1 MRPFLHSHALFR
13 SQCSRCGPRS
23 VVYRSIEQRRGLEG
37 LSSFNLGNGL
47 ADDTPRQFPTFAP
60 PPPRRKLTV
69 KEGVLRVLKSLHRKL
84 QNSEEL
90 GIAPSPPPPPPPP
103 PPGNKEGWA
112 AFKNPRPP
120 PSPHP
125 PPPPPSSPPPLPPP
139 SPSPPPG
146 PPGYY
151 EFGSCS
157 CFTEST
163 DESDARQNAWS
174 TMYIFN
180 SAIRTTR
187 DAGGG
192 VVVVV
197 LPRPTMAD

>member
-1 MRPFLHSHALFR
+1 MPIRQHGESPCQTDKSTSLHSACVAL
-13 SQCSRCGPRS
+13 QCSRCGVRD
-23 VVYRSIEQRRGLEG
+23 VVYKSIEQRRGLEG
-37 LSSFNLGNGL
+37 FASFGVGNGL
-47 ADDTPRQFPTFAP
+47 DDETPRFGFAAP
-60 PPPRRKLTV
+60 PPPGYGRRRLTV
-69 KEGVLRVLKSLHRKL
+69 KEGVLTMLKSLRRKM

-103 PPGNKEGWA
+103 PPGNEEGWA

-120 PSPHP
+120 PSPRP

-139 SPSPPPG
+139 SPSPPPT

-163 DESDARQNAWS
+163 DETDARQNAWS
-174 TMYIFN
+174 IM
-180 SAIRTTR
+180 
-187 DAGGG
+187 
-192 VVVVV
+192 
-197 LPRPTMAD
+197 